1 MEKLYS
7 LKEIFNGKPL
17 RVPDYQRG
25 YAWGDRQLEDF
36 WDDILNLREKRK
48 HYTGMLSLRKLDR
61 KETERWIEEQ
71 WAIGNYECFH
81 IVDGQQRL
89 TTFVILLT
97 CIIEK
102 VRTLSKN
109 LGKKDEEIAFA
120 TQKLSDIIRTFI
132 VETNAE
138 YESEKA
144 YKFGYEVDNPSF
156 RFLRH
161 EIFGERGDEEL
172 AKTFYTVNLKYAKEF
187 FQKRIEKLADDEA
200 SLEAAL
206 RAIYQKIT
214 QDLVFVVQEI
224 SDDFDVFV
232 AFETMNNRGLS
243 LSALEKLKNRLIYL
257 TTLYD
262 HSELPKTRYVT
273 IRKEINDAWAEV
285 YKQLGRNEAYR
296 LDDDDYLR
304 NHYFLYWKYSRSG
317 NEKRPDED
325 LLYRKFTSKVVLSKG
340 KDHLAPRD
348 IEAYARD
355 LSRTAK
361 YWYYTYNPAE
371 WKDISEEERKWI
383 AKLNRLE
390 MAYFRPIIVAAYMD
404 TRSSSEDRLSLLK
417 SIERF
422 VFILFRTLS
431 GFTSQFGS
439 TVYLAYAKSLRDG
452 TMSLQE
458 LIDSLDGTVDRY
470 RNIYGGFKTRIDKL
484 FDSRD
489 GFYSWDGIRH
499 FLFEYEQELVLK
511 NGSPKIAASDFFKRT
526 EKDRFTIEHIYP
538 QTHNTVYYWA
548 DGFRFFSDKEKDLL
562 CGSLGNLL
570 PLASSVNSEMQN
582 YPYPEKRNG
591 SQNSHRRGYING
603 SYSEIEV
610 SVAAQSDWTYADIK
624 RRGLDLLSFLEK
636 HWRVTIGDEAAKLD
650 LLHLDFL
657 ENVDVSIPHLEKFA
671 DVTKVF
677 HEAGAK
683 SLRREFWIN
692 LSNAL
697 SIDKPELSMPEEQIG
712 TGYLYW
718 PSPKTPG
725 RFAIYADITEGMAKV
740 IVHVPKTELF
750 DRIRLLKKD
759 IDEITGF
766 NSDWDSKNGT
776 ASYRKAILY
785 ATSFTMREK
794 NRWSETVSVLSKKM
808 KDVFAFL
815 YQAFNSMEGISDRN
829 PSRRITE
836 EDFLQRHKSSPAIME
851 IYHELCSQL
860 SEKYPNAE
868 KIFVAD
874 YTGFKES
881 RSFVELHI
889 YKDQV
894 RLNVIECGQ
903 VSEIGQRLDP
913 EHYNWPLMYK
923 VSVLSKDQIPE
934 AMRLVTLSYEKMI
947 GEKKAKA

>member
-7 LKEIFNGKPL
+7 LKEIFNGRLL

-36 WDDILNLREKRK
+36 WDDIQNLTERRK
-48 HYTGMLSLRKLDR
+48 HYTGMLSLRKLND
-61 KETERWIEEQ
+61 KETSGWLEEQ
-71 WAIGNYECFH
+71 WAIDNYDCFH
-81 IVDGQQRL
+81 VVDGQQRL
-89 TTFVILLT
+89 TTFVILLM
-97 CIIEK
+97 CIIER
-102 VRTLSKN
+102 VRSLSKN
-109 LGKKDEEIAFA
+109 AGKKDEDIAFA
-120 TQKLSDIIRTFI
+120 TQKLNDIVRTFI
-132 VETNAE
+132 VEINAE
-138 YESEKA
+138 YETEKV
-144 YKFGYEVDNPSF
+144 YKFGYETDNPSF

-161 EIFGERGDEEL
+161 EIFGERIDEEL
-172 AKTFYTVNLKYAKEF
+172 VKSFYTLNLKNAKGF
-187 FQKRIEKLADDEA
+187 FETRINVLAEDEA

-206 RAIYQKIT
+206 RVIYQKIT

-232 AFETMNNRGLS
+232 AFETMNNRGLT

-262 HSELPKTRYVT
+262 HSELPETRYVT
-273 IRKEINDAWAEV
+273 LRKEINDAWAEV
-285 YKQLGRNEAYR
+285 YKQLGRNESHR

-304 NHYFLYWKYSRSG
+304 NHYFLYWKYARSG

-325 LLYRKFTSKVVLSKG
+325 LLYRKFTSKAALTKG
-340 KDHLAPRD
+340 KGHLTPAE

-361 YWYYTYNPAE
+361 YWYYTFNPAE
-371 WKDISEEERKWI
+371 WKEISEEERKWI

-404 TRSSSEDRLSLLK
+404 PRSSSEDRLTLLK

-431 GFTSQFGS
+431 GFTSQYGS

-458 LIDSLDGTVDRY
+458 LIDSLDDTVDRY
-470 RNIYGGFKTRIDKL
+470 QNIFNGFKTRIDKL

-511 NGSPKIAASDFFKRT
+511 NGSPKIDASDFFKRS

-548 DGFRFFSDKEKDLL
+548 DGFRFFSDREKDLL

-610 SVAAQSDWTYADIK
+610 SVGAQNDWTYEDIK
-624 RRGLDLLSFLEK
+624 QRGLDLLAFLEK
-636 HWRVTIGDEAAKLD
+636 RWRVTIGDEAAKLQ
-650 LLHLDFL
+650 LLHLEFL
-657 ENVDVSIPHLEKFA
+657 ESVDVSVPHLEKFA
-671 DVTKVF
+671 DVTKVS

-697 SIDKPELSMPEEQIG
+697 SLDKPELSIPGESIG

-725 RFAIYADITEGMAKV
+725 RFVVYADIKEGTAKV
-740 IVHVPKTELF
+740 IVHVPKSDLF
-750 DRIRLLKKD
+750 ERLRPMKQD
-759 IDEITGF
+759 IDDLMGF
-766 NSDWDSKNGT
+766 DSDWDSKNGT

-785 ATSFTMREK
+785 SVSFTMWEK
-794 NRWSETVSVLSKKM
+794 S
-808 KDVFAFL
+808 
-815 YQAFNSMEGISDRN
+815 
-829 PSRRITE
+829 
-836 EDFLQRHKSSPAIME
+836 
-851 IYHELCSQL
+851 
-860 SEKYPNAE
+860 
-868 KIFVAD
+868 
-874 YTGFKES
+874 
-881 RSFVELHI
+881 
-889 YKDQV
+889 
-894 RLNVIECGQ
+894 
-903 VSEIGQRLDP
+903 
-913 EHYNWPLMYK
+913 
-923 VSVLSKDQIPE
+923 
-934 AMRLVTLSYEKMI
+934 
-947 GEKKAKA
+947 